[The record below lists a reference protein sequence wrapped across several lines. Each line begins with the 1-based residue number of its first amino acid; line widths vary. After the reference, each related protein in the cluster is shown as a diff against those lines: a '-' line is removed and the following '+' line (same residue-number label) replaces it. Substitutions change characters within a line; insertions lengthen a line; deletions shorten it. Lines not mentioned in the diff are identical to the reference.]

1 MPVQRQSKK
10 FKDISSSFQVN
21 PITFDLLALTN
32 ANAIQRSIRNLVLT
46 GQGERFFQP
55 ELGSQ
60 VNNLLF
66 SQLDEITASQVR
78 DEIENVIRIYEPR
91 VELIEVTVNPD
102 FDTNELNCTVE
113 YNIIGAEVA
122 PQQLTFAL
130 QPTR

>member
-1 MPVQRQSKK
+1 MPVQRQNKK

-32 ANAIQRSIRNLVLT
+32 ANAIQRSIKNLIFT

-66 SQLDEITASQVR
+66 SQLDEITASQVK
-78 DEIENVIRIYEPR
+78 DEIENVIKNYEPR
-91 VELIEVTVNPD
+91 VNLIEVKVNPD
-102 FDTNELNCTVE
+102 YDTNELNCTLE
-113 YNIIGAEVA
+113 YTIIGADIA